1 MAICYQ
7 NRGVKLEKCNFC
19 RRLNEEHESVVVP
32 SGHKIHSLAISSF
45 EAVQISQ
52 ASPAWQDFIDY
63 IDAIVLDGLKQA
75 TLTSLKMMLNNLVQ
89 ANMAEVNNMFKMVI
103 MFTGRINGNISN
115 FCCAQFLSTASKP

>member
-1 MAICYQ
+1 MLVLVCLLKTDVWNKILI
-7 NRGVKLEKCNFC
+7 RECNIFY
-19 RRLNEEHESVVVP
+19 RRLNEEHEGVVVP

-75 TLTSLKMMLNNLVQ
+75 TLTSLKTMLNNLVQ
-89 ANMAEVNNMFKMVI
+89 ANMAEV
-103 MFTGRINGNISN
+103 
-115 FCCAQFLSTASKP
+115 